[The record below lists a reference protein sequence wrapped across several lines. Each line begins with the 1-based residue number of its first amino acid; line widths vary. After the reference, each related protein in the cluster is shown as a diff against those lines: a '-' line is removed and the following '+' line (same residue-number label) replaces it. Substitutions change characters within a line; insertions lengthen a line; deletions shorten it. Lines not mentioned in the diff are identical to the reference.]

1 MPPVTFASSHTAVE
15 AALLDLALA
24 PGAVVLDAGCG
35 RTTRLAAR
43 RDRISRLVGIDMD
56 AQAASENAA
65 LDDHVVGDLC
75 SQLPFGAETFDG
87 VYANFVVEHLENPA
101 TAFREWRRVLHPGGF
116 LILLTTNLANPLVA
130 ASARV
135 PRRLRVGLK
144 RAGAGVAE
152 DDVIPVRYRA
162 NTPARLDE
170 LLRASGFTPVEVE
183 VVATLHRYLA
193 RVPALA
199 LLLRLFERCLPRRL
213 RSTIVAWY
221 AAA

>member
-1 MPPVTFASSHTAVE
+1 M
-15 AALLDLALA
+15 
-24 PGAVVLDAGCG
+24 LDAGCG

-43 RDRISRLVGIDMD
+43 RDRISRLVGIDVD
-56 AQAASENAA
+56 AQALGENAA
-65 LDDHVVGDLC
+65 LDDRVAGDLC
-75 SQLPFGAETFDG
+75 TQLPFDDAEFDG
-87 VYANFVVEHLENPA
+87 VYANFVVEHLEDPTA
-101 TAFREWRRVLHPGGF
+101 AFREWRRVVRPGGF
-116 LILLTTNLANPLVA
+116 LILLTTNVANPLVA

-135 PRRLRVGLK
+135 PRGMRVGLK

-170 LLRASGFTPVEVE
+170 LLRAEGFAPVEVE

-199 LLLRLFERCLPRRL
+199 WMLRLFERCLPRRL

-221 AAA
+221 AAN

>member
-1 MPPVTFASSHTAVE
+1 MAFASSHTAVE
-15 AALLDLALA
+15 AGLLDRALT
-24 PGAVVLDAGCG
+24 PGSAVLDAGCG

-43 RDRISRLVGIDMD
+43 RDRIARLVGIDVD
-56 AQAASENAA
+56 AQALGENAA
-65 LDDHVVGDLC
+65 LDDRVSGDLC
-75 SQLPFGAETFDG
+75 ERLPFEDAEFDG
-87 VYANFVVEHLENPA
+87 VYANFVVEHLEDPD
-101 TAFREWRRVLHPGGF
+101 TAFREWRRVLRPGGF
-116 LILLTTNLANPLVA
+116 LILLTTNVANPLVA
-130 ASARV
+130 ATARV
-135 PRRLRVGLK
+135 PRGLRVGLK

-170 LLRASGFTPVEVE
+170 LLRADGFAPVEVE

-199 LLLRLFERCLPRRL
+199 WMLRLFERCLPRRL

-221 AAA
+221 AAS